1 MKLNEKEDKQNK
13 QKILELEQELSAFK
27 NEKIVAKNV
36 VRKSALFEL
45 SFLTILKS
53 TSIRYLFTDKF

>member
-53 TSIRYLFTDKF
+53 TSTTVITR